1 MMEYP
6 KVAIILLNWNGWEDT
21 IECLESLNN
30 INYPDYNVII
40 VDNDSKNDS
49 IKKIKE
55 YCEGKIKVESNFVNY
70 SSQNKPIEFI
80 EYNRKESENVLTE
93 NELLELPSDRRV
105 TLIKS
110 EFNSGF
116 PEGCNI
122 GMRYAL
128 NQGFEYILLLNN
140 DTVVD
145 PEFLKEM
152 VDVAVTDDQIGILG
166 SKIYFYNYPDILQAA
181 GGRIRWNLG
190 IISTYCGKDEGQY
203 DEISERDYV
212 YGTSLLLKKDVID
225 KISFMDPTFF
235 FGVEEYDYCNKA
247 IKSGFK
253 VIYVPKSKVWH
264 KVGASSK
271 NLSDYPET
279 YDFIKKTAGRN
290 YNKYLYKL
298 FKRHGKPVYFVIP
311 YSICVLDRT
320 YFQTLSFLIKRFFT
334 LLSKGE
340 TEPIKKFVSERV
352 KR

>member
-1 MMEYP
+1 MEYP
-6 KVAIILLNWNGWEDT
+6 KVAIIILNWNGWEDT

-30 INYPDYNVII
+30 IEYPDYDVIV

-49 IKKIKE
+49 IKKMKE
-55 YCEGKIKVESNFVNY
+55 YCQGNIKVESDFVSY
-70 SSQNKPIEFI
+70 SPENKPIKVI
-80 EYNRKESENVLTE
+80 EYTREESENVLTDQ
-93 NELLELPSDRRV
+93 ELMGLPSDKRF

-110 EFNSGF
+110 ETNSGF

-145 PEFLKEM
+145 REFLKEL
-152 VDVAVTDDQIGILG
+152 VDVAVTDGQIGILG
-166 SKIYFYNYPDILQAA
+166 SKIYYYNYPNILQAA

-190 IISTYCGKDEGQY
+190 IISTYDGEDKGQY

-212 YGTSLLLKKDVID
+212 YGTSLLLKKEVID

-247 IKSGFK
+247 IKAGFK
-253 VIYVPKSKVWH
+253 VVYVPKSKVWH

-279 YDFIKKTAGRN
+279 YELIKKTAGKN

-298 FKRHGKPVYFVIP
+298 FKRHGTPIYFVIP
-311 YSICVLDRT
+311 YLICVIDRSF
-320 YFQTLSFLIKRFFT
+320 FQTFSFLFKRFFS
-334 LLSKGE
+334 LLAKGE
-340 TEPIKKFVSERV
+340 TEPIKNFIKERF
-352 KR
+352 